1 MAKIAIYP
9 LAKYANALSRARE
22 ALDESGFFD
31 SVTLDSGTVTCE
43 KDGESIATVRL
54 GGAGGSWFTVTFN
67 GITIANE
74 TNIGSFIIAS
84 TNKAVFISFLS
95 SSSVAYGV
103 TFSTVFTKSKNGKLM
118 CGYSQGYARTLAMY
132 AEDTTNTQSTRTT
145 VPVSTNTYYSS
156 LVPVCVATGSEDLVS
171 TTADFFRFYDRLS
184 SIPRGSFSS
193 FMIDD
198 KKYLTD
204 GEVCVTD
211 NE

>member
-1 MAKIAIYP
+1 MAKIAVYP
-9 LAKYANALSRARE
+9 LAKYADALSRAQE

-54 GGAGGSWFTVTFN
+54 GGAGGSWFTVTFK

-74 TNIGSFIIAS
+74 TNIASFIIAS
-84 TNKAVFISFLS
+84 TSKAVFISFLS
-95 SSSVAYGV
+95 SSGGASGV
-103 TFSTVFTKSKNGKLM
+103 TFSVVFTKSKTGKLM
-118 CGYSQGYARTLAMY
+118 CGYSNGLARTLLMY
-132 AEDTTNTQSTRTT
+132 AEDTTNTQSTRSINA
-145 VPVSTNTYYSS
+145 VMASSYHST
-156 LVPVCVATGSEDLVS
+156 LCPVCVETGSEDLVS
-171 TTADFFRFYDRLS
+171 TTADFFLFHYRLS

-204 GEVCVTD
+204 GDVCVTD
-211 NE
+211 DE

>member
-1 MAKIAIYP
+1 MAKIVVYQ
-9 LAKYANALSRARE
+9 LAQYANALSRARE

-54 GGAGGSWFTVTFN
+54 GGATGNWFTVTFN

-74 TNIGSFIIAS
+74 SNIASFIIAS
-84 TNKAVFISFLS
+84 TSKAVFISFLS
-95 SSSVAYGV
+95 TNSLSYGV
-103 TFSTVFTKSKNGKLM
+103 TFSVIFTKSKTGKLM
-118 CGYSQGYARTLAMY
+118 CGYGHGYTRTLLMY
-132 AEDTTNTQSTRTT
+132 AEDTTNTQSTKTT
-145 VPVSTNTYYSS
+145 APVASSTYFSS

-171 TTADFFRFYDRLS
+171 TTADFFLFHYRLS

-204 GEVCVTD
+204 GDVCVTD
-211 NE
+211 PE

>member
-1 MAKIAIYP
+1 MAKIAVYP

-54 GGAGGSWFTVTFN
+54 GGATGSWFTVTFN

-74 TNIGSFIIAS
+74 TNIASFIIAS
-84 TNKAVFISFLS
+84 TSKAVFISFLS
-95 SSSVAYGV
+95 SSSGAYGV
-103 TFSTVFTKSKNGKLM
+103 TFSVVFTKSKTGKLM
-118 CGYSQGYARTLAMY
+118 CGYSQGYSRTLLMY

-145 VPVSTNTYYSS
+145 APVASSTYFSS

-171 TTADFFRFYDRLS
+171 TTADFFLFHYRLS

-193 FMIDD
+193 FIIDD

-204 GEVCVTD
+204 GDVCVTD
-211 NE
+211 PE

>member
-22 ALDESGFFD
+22 ALDESSFFD
-31 SVTLDSGTVTCE
+31 SVTLDSGIVTCE
-43 KDGESIATVRL
+43 KDGESIATVNL
-54 GGAGGSWFTVTFN
+54 GGATGSWFTVTFN

-95 SSSVAYGV
+95 SSSGAYGV
-103 TFSTVFTKSKNGKLM
+103 TFSAVFTKSKNDRLM
-118 CGYSQGYARTLAMY
+118 CGYSQGYGRTLLMY
-132 AEDTTNTQSTRTT
+132 AEDTTNTQSTRSTT
-145 VPVSTNTYYSS
+145 PAASNSYYST
-156 LVPVCVATGSEDLVS
+156 LYPVCVATGSEDLVS
-171 TTADFFRFYDRLS
+171 TTADFFLFHDRLS
-184 SIPRGSFSS
+184 SIPRGSFS
-193 FMIDD
+193 FIMIDG

-211 NE
+211 DE